1 MSSNNSNN
9 TNHTLIK
16 ITNFKW
22 KNQVILVSGYY
33 EFEITIT
40 TFNSTTTLFKENK
53 IYRRFSDIEILSE
66 LLKVKHPGCL
76 IPSLPQKSIWTNV
89 YFSNNQ
95 KQTEE
100 RIQQLN
106 EFFSYISN
114 HNVLS
119 KSQMFH
125 QFLSPEF
132 EQTKEQLLLKNKID
146 FTNTKDF
153 YYDIFENDNNYK
165 HFYSVYKALKKINVI
180 IINIYQANDKKL
192 QHIQDLINVNDNTN
206 KNNNSTSNIKSNS
219 LDVFKKLTSV
229 ITVFTNRMKSF
240 HENSFNK
247 HFQLIHNYLEIYQ
260 RKYYFYINKQ
270 STDNLVNDLNDEITI
285 YKDKKKEQLINIIST
300 FFEYKKQYQKDIQ
313 LCFDNSNPN
322 IMSCLPSS
330 NINANNNKTTYNG
343 EYIDNFIDDF

>member
-1 MSSNNSNN
+1 MSSDSSDT

-33 EFEITIT
+33 EFEITVT
-40 TFNSTTTLFKENK
+40 VFNSTTTLFKENK
-53 IYRRFSDIEILSE
+53 IFRRFSDIEILSE

-119 KSQMFH
+119 TSQMFQ

-192 QHIQDLINVNDNTN
+192 QHIQDLININENSVDSNS
-206 KNNNSTSNIKSNS
+206 NNNIKSNT
-219 LDVFKKLTSV
+219 LEMFKKLTSV
-229 ITVFTNRMKSF
+229 ITVFINRMKSF

-247 HFQLIHNYLEIYQ
+247 HFQLIQNYLEIYQ
-260 RKYYFYINKQ
+260 RKYYFHFNKQ
-270 STDNLVNDLNDEITI
+270 STDNLVNDLEEEITT
-285 YKDKKKEQLINIIST
+285 YKSKKKEQLVNIIST
-300 FFEYKKQYQKDIQ
+300 FFEYKKQYHKDIQ
-313 LCFDNSNPN
+313 LCFDNANPN
-322 IMSCLPSS
+322 VMSCLPS
-330 NINANNNKTTYNG
+330 INTNNKTTYKG